1 MYEHSEIGADVCF
14 GKQNKGIG
22 SMVPK
27 RLKEAREAAGLSQ
40 EKLSELV
47 GIEGTSTRSRMSNYE
62 AGRFTPP
69 FKFIC
74 RVADVLGYP
83 EYYFYIVN
91 DVTAK
96 KLLQMYKGEK
106 NSIENIELE
115 ASRMA
120 DQLDDARKLVS
131 QLSDCLRELK
141 RSLG

>member
-1 MYEHSEIGADVCF
+1 MAFYSVMR
-14 GKQNKGIG
+14 N
-22 SMVPK
+22 SV
-27 RLKEAREAAGLSQ
+27 
-40 EKLSELV
+40 
-47 GIEGTSTRSRMSNYE
+47 RSRY
-62 AGRFTPP
+62 
-69 FKFIC
+69 
-74 RVADVLGYP
+74 L
-83 EYYFYIVN
+83 VN